1 MQGNKKQYG
10 KQYFLNAE
18 KGMSLT
24 GLIAVLAVLCVVALV
39 AIKLV
44 PAYLEY
50 NTIKDAIVKA
60 KEAGGTPREMMEA
73 YDRNAGINNVDAVRG
88 RDLVITRDGGEPEI
102 SFAYEKRV
110 PLMGNVSFVID
121 FAGSTDPNAAAPA
134 ADTAQ

>member
-1 MQGNKKQYG
+1 MQGNKKQYR
-10 KQYFLNAE
+10 KQYFLGAE

-60 KEAGGTPREMMEA
+60 KEAGGTPREMMAA

-121 FAGSTDPNAAAPA
+121 FAGSTDPSGAAAA
-134 ADTAQ
+134 NDGQ

>member
-1 MQGNKKQYG
+1 MQGNKKQVFVG
-10 KQYFLNAE
+10 AE

-24 GLIAVLAVLCVVALV
+24 GLIAVLAVVCVMALF

-60 KEAGGTPREMMEA
+60 KEAGGTPREMMAA
-73 YDRNAGINNVDAVRG
+73 YDRNAGINSIDVVRG
-88 RDLVITRDGGEPEI
+88 RDLVISRESGEPEI

-121 FAGSTDPNAAAPA
+121 FAGSTDPAAAAPA
-134 ADTAQ
+134 ADTDQ

>member
-1 MQGNKKQYG
+1 MQGNKKQVFVG
-10 KQYFLNAE
+10 AE

-24 GLIAVLAVLCVVALV
+24 GLIAVLAVVCVMALF

-50 NTIKDAIVKA
+50 NTIKDAVAKA
-60 KEAGGTPREMMEA
+60 KEAGGTPREMIAA
-73 YDRNAGINNVDAVRG
+73 YDRNAEINSIDVVRG
-88 RDLVITRDGGEPEI
+88 RDLVISRESGEPEI

-110 PLMGNVSFVID
+110 PLMGKVRFVLY
-121 FAGSTDPNAAAPA
+121 FAGSTDPAAAAPA

>member
-1 MQGNKKQYG
+1 MQGNKNQVFVG
-10 KQYFLNAE
+10 AE

-24 GLIAVLAVLCVVALV
+24 GLIAVLAVVCVMALF

-60 KEAGGTPREMMEA
+60 KEAGGTPREMMAA
-73 YDRNAGINNVDAVRG
+73 YDRNAGINSIDVVRG
-88 RDLVITRDGGEPEI
+88 RDLVISRESGEPEI

-121 FAGSTDPNAAAPA
+121 FAGSTDPAAAAPA

>member
-1 MQGNKKQYG
+1 MQGNKKQVFVG
-10 KQYFLNAE
+10 AE

-24 GLIAVLAVLCVVALV
+24 GLIAVLAVVCVMALF

-60 KEAGGTPREMMEA
+60 KEAGGTPREMMAA
-73 YDRNAGINNVDAVRG
+73 YDRNAGINSIDVVRG
-88 RDLVITRDGGEPEI
+88 RDLVISRESGEPEI

>member
-1 MQGNKKQYG
+1 MQGNKKH
-10 KQYFLNAE
+10 YFVGAE

-24 GLIAVLAVLCVVALV
+24 GLIAVLAVLCVMALF
-39 AIKLV
+39 AIKLI

-50 NTIKDAIVKA
+50 NTIKDAVAKA
-60 KEAGGTPREMMEA
+60 KEAGGTPREMIAA
-73 YDRNAGINNVDAVRG
+73 YDRNAEINNVEALRG
-88 RDLVITRDGGEPEI
+88 RDLVISRDGGEPEI

-121 FAGSTDPNAAAPA
+121 FAGSTDPNGVAPA

>member
-1 MQGNKKQYG
+1 MQGNKKH
-10 KQYFLNAE
+10 YFVGAE

-24 GLIAVLAVLCVVALV
+24 GLIAVLAVLCVMALF
-39 AIKLV
+39 AIKLI

-50 NTIKDAIVKA
+50 NTIKDAVAKA
-60 KEAGGTPREMMEA
+60 KEAGGTPREMIAA
-73 YDRNAGINNVDAVRG
+73 YDRNAGINSIDVVRG
-88 RDLVITRDGGEPEI
+88 RDLVISRESGEPEI

>member
-1 MQGNKKQYG
+1 MQRNKKQVFVG
-10 KQYFLNAE
+10 AE

-24 GLIAVLAVLCVVALV
+24 GLVAVLAVLCVVALF
-39 AIKLV
+39 AIKLI

-60 KEAGGTPREMMEA
+60 KEAGGTPREMMAA
-73 YDRNAGINNVDAVRG
+73 YDRNAGINSIDVVRG
-88 RDLVITRDGGEPEI
+88 RDLVISRESGEPEI

-121 FAGSTDPNAAAPA
+121 FAGSTDPAAAAPA

>member
-1 MQGNKKQYG
+1 MQGNKKH
-10 KQYFLNAE
+10 YFVGAE

-24 GLIAVLAVLCVVALV
+24 GLIAVLAVLCVAALF
-39 AIKLV
+39 AIKLI

-60 KEAGGTPREMMEA
+60 KEAGGTPREMMAA

-88 RDLVITRDGGEPEI
+88 RDLVITREGGEPEI
-102 SFAYEKRV
+102 SFAYEKRI

-121 FAGSTDPNAAAPA
+121 FAGSTDPNGAAPA
-134 ADTAQ
+134 SNDGQ

>member
-1 MQGNKKQYG
+1 MQGNKKQVFVG
-10 KQYFLNAE
+10 AE

-24 GLIAVLAVLCVVALV
+24 GLIAVLAVVCVMALF

-60 KEAGGTPREMMEA
+60 KEAGGTPRERMAA
-73 YDRNAGINNVDAVRG
+73 YDRNAEINNVEALRG
-88 RDLVITRDGGEPEI
+88 RDLVISRDGGEPEI

-121 FAGSTDPNAAAPA
+121 FAGSTDPAAAAPA

>member
-1 MQGNKKQYG
+1 MQGNKKQVFVG
-10 KQYFLNAE
+10 AE

-24 GLIAVLAVLCVVALV
+24 GLIAVLAVVCVMALF

-60 KEAGGTPREMMEA
+60 KEAGGTPREMMAA
-73 YDRNAGINNVDAVRG
+73 YDRNAEINNVEALRG
-88 RDLVITRDGGEPEI
+88 RDLVISRDGGEPEI

-121 FAGSTDPNAAAPA
+121 FAGSTDPAAAAPA